1 METVA
6 NMFDRDGSGLIDY
19 KDFVNAL
26 KPDREPQ
33 KPITDT
39 EKINDE
45 VKNQVS
51 KCTCVKQFKIHKI
64 GEGKY
69 RVGPVR
75 SNSMNERNQ
84 TVGTSKDHSVFI
96 IYLYRIWRK

>member
-1 METVA
+1 MVIFTEFPTSQLEMETVA

-69 RVGPVR
+69 RVELDV
-75 SNSMNERNQ
+75 
-84 TVGTSKDHSVFI
+84 VDLK
-96 IYLYRIWRK
+96 

>member
-1 METVA
+1 MVIFTEFPTSQLEMETVA

-19 KDFVNAL
+19 KDFVNTL

-69 RVGPVR
+69 RVKLDV
-75 SNSMNERNQ
+75 
-84 TVGTSKDHSVFI
+84 VDLK
-96 IYLYRIWRK
+96 

>member
-84 TVGTSKDHSVFI
+84 IVGISEEHLVFI

>member
-69 RVGPVR
+69 RVGLVTCR

-84 TVGTSKDHSVFI
+84 IVGTSNDHCVY
-96 IYLYRIWRK
+96 YLPV

>member
-1 METVA
+1 
-6 NMFDRDGSGLIDY
+6 MFDRDGSGLIDY

-69 RVGPVR
+69 RVGLVR

-84 TVGTSKDHSVFI
+84 IVGTSNDHSVFI
-96 IYLYRIWRK
+96 IYLYRI

>member
-69 RVGPVR
+69 RVSLVR
-75 SNSMNERNQ
+75 SNSFNERNQ
-84 TVGTSKDHSVFI
+84 IVGTGISNYHPVFI
-96 IYLYRIWRK
+96 IYLYRF

>member
-1 METVA
+1 MVIFTEFPTSQLEMETVA

-69 RVGPVR
+69 RVCLDVV
-75 SNSMNERNQ
+75 NL
-84 TVGTSKDHSVFI
+84 K
-96 IYLYRIWRK
+96 

>member
-6 NMFDRDGSGLIDY
+6 NMFDRDGCGFIDY

-33 KPITDT
+33 KPITDS
-39 EKINDE
+39 EKITDE

-69 RVGPVR
+69 RVYTLLKCP
-75 SNSMNERNQ
+75 
-84 TVGTSKDHSVFI
+84 
-96 IYLYRIWRK
+96 IYELLEWMINTL

>member
-1 METVA
+1 
-6 NMFDRDGSGLIDY
+6 MFDRDGSGLIDY

-69 RVGPVR
+69 RVGLVR

-84 TVGTSKDHSVFI
+84 IVGISEDHLVFI
-96 IYLYRIWRK
+96 IYLYRI